1 MKINNLKKLVK
12 ETIAEVLGENKTY
25 TVSMTQPLIIKGTD
39 INHPHDI
46 IIGLDTQNQ
55 NLAKVKAN
63 VSVQKSSFDAISIKL
78 DLI

>member
-12 ETIAEVLGENKTY
+12 ETVAEVLGENKTY

-46 IIGLDTQNQ
+46 IIGLDNP
-55 NLAKVKAN
+55 
-63 VSVQKSSFDAISIKL
+63 F
-78 DLI
+78 

>member
-1 MKINNLKKLVK
+1 MNINNLKKLVK

-25 TVSMTQPLIIKGTD
+25 AISMDQPLVIKGTD

-46 IIGLDTQNQ
+46 VVALDTKNQ
-55 NLAKVKAN
+55 NLAGIKATAT
-63 VSVQKSSFDAISIKL
+63 VQKGAFDTVSIKI